1 MRSISQQMACNV
13 AHVCRTCS
21 SVLLPANCC
30 EEWAIFGRAVQQP
43 TIQASRC
50 TFPALRMIGFPS
62 FHAARRLNCLLVTP
76 TTPWAF
82 ANVPQGHFWTWWVCR
97 YSSLRWSILRFD
109 INTHL
114 PLCKRQIEK
123 HLPIKL
129 LNVPWLPGG
138 DCTYFYFKFHNCQSH
153 IHIYWLTY
161 LVLNDFRTLNALYH
175 ASLDEHVGV
184 ELTIL
189 TTRQG
194 FDHNLEQ
201 YSLARTQRFV

>member
-1 MRSISQQMACNV
+1 
-13 AHVCRTCS
+13 
-21 SVLLPANCC
+21 
-30 EEWAIFGRAVQQP
+30 
-43 TIQASRC
+43 
-50 TFPALRMIGFPS
+50 MIGFPS
-62 FHAARRLNCLLVTP
+62 FHAASCKAIELLACHTGDTMSFRECSPGTLLDLIDGSAAILLSVEVFYVLILIP
-76 TTPWAF
+76 TYLY
-82 ANVPQGHFWTWWVCR
+82 VSV
-97 YSSLRWSILRFD
+97 
-109 INTHL
+109 
-114 PLCKRQIEK
+114 QIEK

-184 ELTIL
+184 ELSIL